1 MITASRLSCL
11 LTRSLVSRPIEAAVT
26 LCAFC
31 PKKCNAWK
39 KRGDRFV
46 FFLLSWRNA
55 ARKKNN
61 HSRTFQ
67 LAAQK
72 PLALCSPTTVHT
84 AHCFL
89 YLSCW
94 WHTLDTILQHIT
106 TAVKWRRPWTH
117 HYSFIVAPF
126 CNWIHRVWKIRQ
138 NEVRRKFLLLPQWT
152 FLYSVILLYLLV
164 RLIYRR
170 RERQR

>member
-1 MITASRLSCL
+1 M
-11 LTRSLVSRPIEAAVT
+11 E
-26 LCAFC
+26 
-31 PKKCNAWK
+31 KC
-39 KRGDRFV
+39 
-46 FFLLSWRNA
+46 SE
-55 ARKKNN
+55 KKNN

-152 FLYSVILLYLLV
+152 FLYSVIYCFTYLLDSYIEEEERDRDRKSSFA
-164 RLIYRR
+164 RLTQKFFPPEKTQSAEKILLNR
-170 RERQR
+170 